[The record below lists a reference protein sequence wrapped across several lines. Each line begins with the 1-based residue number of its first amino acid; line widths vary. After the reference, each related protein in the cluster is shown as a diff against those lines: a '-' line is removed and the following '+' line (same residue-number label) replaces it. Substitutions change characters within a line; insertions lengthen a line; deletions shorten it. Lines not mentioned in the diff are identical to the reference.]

1 MTLIDVITYDGDN
14 NTLVYKYPHSEFNT
28 LSQLIVHESQEA
40 VFFKNG
46 QMLDSFG
53 PGKYPLHTGNIPL
66 VSKLLNLP
74 SGGVSPFR
82 CEVYFV
88 NKALALNYRWGTMSK
103 ARVMDNTYNLLLE
116 IGASGTLGLKV
127 IDPRMLLSKIVGTE
141 GELKAEDCLNYFR
154 ENVSTKVKEYLA
166 RVMKKQGMNFLLLD
180 TYLSDF
186 SVAVRERL
194 QETFNDVGV
203 EIYNFVIGTISIPD
217 EQYQVILE
225 GQQDIQ
231 KATYE
236 RKLRRIDAES
246 DAETDVIRAGGRAK
260 SRAIEGYNWADEQV
274 AEITKLY
281 ASNLGSNQGAVGML
295 AQAPMALAF
304 GNMLRDNMEPILG
317 SQFSNPPLNFGGG
330 NVNNTS
336 KQENTSGE
344 LGGFDIDFGGGLF
357 PEKEKFDSP
366 FNVDNDAMNPNQIEE
381 DASPTESA
389 KTIEEDPIEI
399 LTKLKKMLDME
410 LISQAQYDSKVQ
422 EVLGRM

>member
-1 MTLIDVITYDGDN
+1 
-14 NTLVYKYPHSEFNT
+14 
-28 LSQLIVHESQEA
+28 
-40 VFFKNG
+40 
-46 QMLDSFG
+46 
-53 PGKYPLHTGNIPL
+53 
-66 VSKLLNLP
+66 
-74 SGGVSPFR
+74 
-82 CEVYFV
+82 
-88 NKALALNYRWGTMSK
+88 
-103 ARVMDNTYNLLLE
+103 
-116 IGASGTLGLKV
+116 
-127 IDPRMLLSKIVGTE
+127 
-141 GELKAEDCLNYFR
+141 
-154 ENVSTKVKEYLA
+154 
-166 RVMKKQGMNFLLLD
+166 
-180 TYLSDF
+180 
-186 SVAVRERL
+186 
-194 QETFNDVGV
+194 
-203 EIYNFVIGTISIPD
+203 
-217 EQYQVILE
+217 
-225 GQQDIQ
+225 
-231 KATYE
+231 
-236 RKLRRIDAES
+236 
-246 DAETDVIRAGGRAK
+246 
-260 SRAIEGYNWADEQV
+260 
-274 AEITKLY
+274 
-281 ASNLGSNQGAVGML
+281 ML